1 MQTGGAGMEKVRVLL
16 VDDEEEFITALSER
30 LQLRGI
36 DARLAFDGEQ
46 GLRLVQD
53 QEPDIMV
60 LDLKMPGIDGMEVLR
75 RVVRGYPGIRV
86 VMLTGHGSE
95 KDREEAMRIGAYGYL
110 QKPVQLE
117 QLMEVIK
124 RAGSERAKQG

>member
-1 MQTGGAGMEKVRVLL
+1 MTAMEKLHVLL
-16 VDDEEEFITALSER
+16 VDDEQEFITALSER
-30 LQLRGI
+30 LQIRGI
-36 DARLAFDGEQ
+36 NVRLAFDGEQ
-46 GLRLVQD
+46 ALRLVQD
-53 QEPDIMV
+53 QQPDIMV

-75 RVVRGYPGIRV
+75 RVVRSYPRIRV

-95 KDREEAMRIGAYGYL
+95 KDREEAVRIGAYAYL

-124 RAGSERAKQG
+124 RAGSEIKKRD

>member
-1 MQTGGAGMEKVRVLL
+1 VTAMEKLHVLL
-16 VDDEEEFITALSER
+16 VDDEQEFITALSER
-30 LQLRGI
+30 LQIRGI

-46 GLRLVQD
+46 ALRLVQD
-53 QEPDIMV
+53 QQPDIMV

-75 RVVRGYPGIRV
+75 RVVRSYPRIRV

-95 KDREEAMRIGAYGYL
+95 KDREEAVRIGAYAYL
-110 QKPVQLE
+110 QKPVQLD

-124 RAGSERAKQG
+124 RASSEIKERG

>member
-1 MQTGGAGMEKVRVLL
+1 MEKLHVLL
-16 VDDEEEFITALSER
+16 VDDEQEFITALSER
-30 LQLRGI
+30 LQIRGI

-46 GLRLVQD
+46 ALRLVQD
-53 QEPDIMV
+53 QQPDIMV

-75 RVVRGYPGIRV
+75 RVVRSYPRIRV

-95 KDREEAMRIGAYGYL
+95 KDREEAVRIGAYAYL
-110 QKPVQLE
+110 QKPVQLD

-124 RAGSERAKQG
+124 RAGSEIKKRG